1 MQTAF
6 RNFSEIREV
15 ILFGSRAMG
24 NYRQGSDV
32 DLAVQH
38 TGNKDTI
45 TRLSSRLNQEL
56 PIPYHI
62 DVIDFSTISNKNLLD
77 HITKYGVVIYRQKPT
92 I

>member
-77 HITKYGVVIYRQKPT
+77 HIKKYGVVIYRQKPT

>member
-62 DVIDFSTISNKNLLD
+62 DVIDFNTISNKNLLD
-77 HITKYGVVIYRQKPT
+77 HITKYGVVIYSKK
-92 I
+92 

>member
-77 HITKYGVVIYRQKPT
+77 HITKYGVVIYSKK
-92 I
+92 